1 VADLTPAQKT
11 ALASEINADP
21 RALGYAGKTNVQ
33 VAALLNTPGL
43 AAADAK
49 LNAGIVKT
57 SVLISAV
64 VGSEF
69 GALTAANQNL
79 CQMYFGVAELDTSNV
94 NVRAGL
100 GGIFGVGTA
109 TRANLLAAVDR
120 TPSRAEAL
128 FGAGFSIDQRDVSA
142 ALNRSV

>member
-1 VADLTPAQKT
+1 MADLTPAQKT
-11 ALASEINADP
+11 ALASEINTDP

-43 AAADAK
+43 AVADAK

-57 SVLISAV
+57 SALISGV

-69 GALTAANQNL
+69 AALSVANQNL
-79 CQMYFGVAELDTSNV
+79 CQLYFGVAELDTSNA

-109 TRANLLAAVDR
+109 TRTNLLAAVDR
-120 TPSRAEAL
+120 APSRAETL
-128 FGAGFSIDQRDVSA
+128 FGAGFVIDQRDVSA